1 MARMSFWVG
10 VSLLSFAAV
19 GCVSQEKYN
28 ALKLDRDQYA
38 ERLASA
44 ERQAQ
49 ASAAESDAYKR
60 QLDAIMHGA
69 GDKDSLVINLT
80 SQIADLQ
87 RQNDELSR
95 KYADAMNRPIGG
107 VALPAPLDS
116 ALREFAAQ
124 NPDLVDF
131 DSARGVVKFKSD
143 VTFAAGSADVT
154 PKAREAITR
163 FSQILNSSVASTY
176 ELMVVGH
183 TDNQRVVHEATIRAG
198 HKDNWYLSA
207 HRAIAVSEELQHDR
221 VSSSRIEVA
230 GFADQR
236 PIASNAT
243 SSGQAQNR
251 RVEVLILPTTVHA
264 GVANTGGT
272 APGGPRRTARPAA
285 FNKDSADVNTERKPA
300 FNK

>member
-1 MARMSFWVG
+1 MARMFHWVG
-10 VSLLSFAAV
+10 IPLLSFAAI

-28 ALKLDRDQYA
+28 ALKLERDQYS
-38 ERLASA
+38 ERLAAADQQS
-44 ERQAQ
+44 R
-49 ASAAESDAYKR
+49 ASAAEADAYKR

-69 GDKDSLVINLT
+69 GDTNSLVVNLT
-80 SQIADLQ
+80 SQISDLQ
-87 RQNDELSR
+87 KQNDELNR
-95 KYADAMNRPIGG
+95 KYQEAMNRPINAGSPLP
-107 VALPAPLDS
+107 VALDS
-116 ALREFAAQ
+116 ALRDFAAQ

-154 PKAREAITR
+154 PKASEAIGR
-163 FSQILNSSVASTY
+163 FAQILNSSVAASY

-207 HRAIAVSEELQHDR
+207 HRAIAVSEAMQQDR
-221 VSSSRIEVA
+221 VSPSRIEVA

-236 PIASNAT
+236 PIASNAS

-251 RVEVLILPTTVHA
+251 RVEVLILPTTVHG
-264 GVANTGGT
+264 GVASET
-272 APGGPRRTARPAA
+272 AAPAPRHVAKPRLD
-285 FNKDSADVNTERKPA
+285 KDSAESETDRRPIYSK
-300 FNK
+300 